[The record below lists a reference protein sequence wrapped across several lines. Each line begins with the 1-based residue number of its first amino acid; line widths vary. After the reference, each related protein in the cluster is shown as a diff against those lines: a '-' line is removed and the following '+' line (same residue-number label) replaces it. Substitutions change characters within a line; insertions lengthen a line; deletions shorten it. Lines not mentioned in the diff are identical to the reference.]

1 MILERPTAGLDMS
14 DRSLFDVS
22 GMRMAVSG
30 GLGLIGSAVAHN
42 MIEAGARL
50 VVLDAA
56 TDRWPAFVA
65 KVPPSQRALATFI
78 AADVAEP
85 AGAAE
90 AVKTAAQAL
99 GGLDVWI
106 GCAYPRTPGWG
117 QRPEL
122 DEPGFWQ
129 ANVTMQLTATC
140 VAATEAAKLMA
151 RSGGGAIINVA
162 SIYGVVGPDFSLYGD
177 EPGVSA
183 APYAAIK
190 GGLINHTRYLA
201 SYFGRQGVRVNVICP
216 GGVFDGQDPRFV
228 ERYCARTPLGRM
240 ATPGELVGAFHFLAS
255 RAACYVTGATIM
267 VDGGWTAT

>member
-1 MILERPTAGLDMS
+1 LTDVS
-14 DRSLFDVS
+14 DLSIRSLFDLTGLRV
-22 GMRMAVSG
+22 AVAG
-30 GLGLIGSAVAHN
+30 GLGLIGSVVARS
-42 MIEAGARL
+42 MVQSGTL
-50 VVLDAA
+50 LTVLDQES
-56 TDRWPAFVA
+56 DRWSGFVETL
-65 KVPPSQRALATFI
+65 SENQRAQAQFI
-78 AADVAEP
+78 AANMAEP
-85 AGAAE
+85 AFAAE
-90 AVKTAAQAL
+90 AVQTAARAL

-122 DEPGFWQ
+122 DDPGFWKS
-129 ANVTMQLTATC
+129 NVTMQLTAAC

-162 SIYGVVGPDFSLYGD
+162 SIYGVVGPDFSIYGD
-177 EPGVSA
+177 EPVVCA

-201 SYFGRQGVRVNVICP
+201 SYFGRQGVRANVICP

-228 ERYCARTPLGRM
+228 ERYGARTPLGRM
-240 ATPGELVGAFHFLAS
+240 AEPAELVGAFHFLAS
-255 RAACYVTGATIM
+255 KAASYITGATLM